1 MKTPLYINVNGQLM
15 DLTEPQVMGILNVTP
30 DSFYAGSRTET
41 EKEII
46 ERLHLITNEGASII
60 DMGAYSSRPDA
71 EHITAEEEMNR
82 LRTGLNLVQ
91 KYQPEAVVSVD
102 TFRAEIVRRA
112 VEQFGEVIVNDITAG
127 LGDSEMLATVAEL
140 GVPYIAMHMRGTPQT
155 MQQQADY
162 NNVVVEVANEL
173 IERLQAI
180 EEAGIDRKRV
190 AIDPGFGFAKTTEQ
204 NYELLA
210 GLHWLASMGRP
221 LLVGVSRKSMIYKTL
236 GITPEE
242 SLAATQAVHW
252 EALRQGA
259 TLLRVH
265 DVKEAVETIKLYE
278 KFIENDKG

>member
-1 MKTPLYINVNGQLM
+1 MKNLDNILWQRGVMAIVNA
-15 DLTEPQVMGILNVTP
+15 TP
-30 DSFYAGSRTET
+30 DSFYATSRTQSHDAVVKRV
-41 EKEII
+41 KEVVS
-46 ERLHLITNEGASII
+46 EGAAII
-60 DMGAYSSRPDA
+60 DIGGYSSRPDA
-71 EHITAEEEMNR
+71 EDISLEEEWSRVEMAIR
-82 LRTGLNLVQ
+82 ATREVSQ
-91 KYQPEAVVSVD
+91 DIAISVD

-127 LGDSEMLATVAEL
+127 EGDSEMLATVAEL

-155 MQQQADY
+155 MQQQTDY

-180 EEAGIDRKRV
+180 EEAGIELKRV
-190 AIDPGFGFAKTTEQ
+190 ALDPGFGFAKTTEQ

-210 GLHWLASMGRP
+210 GLHWLANMGRP
-221 LLVGVSRKSMIYKTL
+221 LLVGVSRKSMIYKAL